1 MGACY
6 FRTCNLI
13 LYQFT
18 ILKDFSLPHQERGT
32 IMNAVM
38 IAVLVMLILSLLR
51 VNVVISLIIGALAGG
66 LTGGL
71 GLDRTIEVFANGL
84 GGSAEVALSYAL
96 LGGFAIAI
104 SATGLPNMLVES
116 MLGFIGKKEEQ
127 RAKSLSKVLI
137 IFFIL
142 LMAIF
147 SQNLIPIHIA
157 FIPILIPPLLY
168 IMNELQLDRRLIAS
182 VLTFG
187 LVTPY
192 MLLPAGFGKIFQGI
206 LQTNMEDS
214 GLSVNAS
221 DIPVAMLIPAAGMVV
236 GLLVAIFVSYRKP
249 RIYRQAEKVEASNGV
264 YSKRGI
270 VFSVA
275 GIVAA
280 LAVQLGTGSMI
291 IGALSGI
298 AVIYLSGAIKWRE
311 ADQLLT
317 DGMKMMAFIGFVM
330 LAAFGFADV
339 LKETGHV
346 ALLVERAAAA
356 IGNNKALGAFLMLV
370 VGLLV
375 TMGIGSSFSTIPVIA
390 TIFVPLA
397 MQLGFSPM
405 ATIAI
410 VGTAAALGDAGSP
423 ASDSTLGPTAGLNV
437 DGQHN
442 HIWDTV
448 VPTFIHYNLPLILFG
463 WIAAMVL

>member
-1 MGACY
+1 
-6 FRTCNLI
+6 
-13 LYQFT
+13 
-18 ILKDFSLPHQERGT
+18 
-32 IMNAVM
+32 MNAVV
-38 IAVLVMLILSLLR
+38 IAVLVMLVLSLLR

-71 GLDRTIEVFANGL
+71 GLDKTIEVFANGL

-96 LGGFAIAI
+96 LGGFALSI

-116 MLGFIGKKEEQ
+116 MLSFIGKQGDQ
-127 RAKSLSKVLI
+127 RAKSLSKILI

-142 LMAIF
+142 LMSIF

-168 IMNELQLDRRLIAS
+168 IMNELRLDRRLIAS

-206 LQTNMEDS
+206 LQTNMADS
-214 GLSVNAS
+214 GLTVPAS
-221 DIPVAMLIPAAGMVV
+221 DIPAAMLIPAAGMLF
-236 GLLVAIFVSYRKP
+236 GLLIAIFVSYRKP
-249 RIYRQAEKVEASNGV
+249 RNYLQAGKVEASKGV

-270 VFSVA
+270 LFSVV

-280 LAVQLGTGSMI
+280 LAVQLTTGSMI

-298 AVIYLSGAIKWRE
+298 AVIYLSGSIKWNE

-346 ALLVERAAAA
+346 AQLVEWSAAA
-356 IGNNKALGAFLMLV
+356 IGNNKALGALMMLV

-405 ATIAI
+405 ATVAI

-448 VPTFIHYNLPLILFG
+448 VPTFVHYNLPLIVFG